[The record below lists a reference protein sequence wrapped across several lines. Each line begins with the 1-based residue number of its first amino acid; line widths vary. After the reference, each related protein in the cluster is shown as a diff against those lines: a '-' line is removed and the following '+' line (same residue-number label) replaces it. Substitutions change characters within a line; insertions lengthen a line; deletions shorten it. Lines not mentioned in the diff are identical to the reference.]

1 MFYDG
6 LFDLWRIILVGTL
19 SYAGLVA
26 LLRAT
31 GKRTLSKMNAFDFV
45 VTVALGSTL
54 ASALLTNQVSL
65 SEALTAFALLCFL
78 QYAVA
83 WLSVRSLRF
92 QRLIKAEP
100 SLLVFRGRMLPDRMR
115 SERVAEAEILA
126 ALREQGVQ
134 KLEDAHAVVLETDGS
149 FSVVADGPADVLG
162 NVNRPAEAQE
172 ER

>member
-6 LFDLWRIILVGTL
+6 LLDLWRILLVGAL

-31 GKRTLSKMNAFDFV
+31 GKRTLSKMNAFDLV

-54 ASALLTNQVSL
+54 ASSLLSAEVTL
-65 SEALTAFALLCFL
+65 SESLTAFALLCFL

-92 QRLIKAEP
+92 QRVIKAEP
-100 SLLVFRGRMLPDRMR
+100 SLLVFRGRMLPARLKA
-115 SERVAEAEILA
+115 ERVAEAEILA
-126 ALREQGVQ
+126 GLRAEGVPR
-134 KLEDAHAVVLETDGS
+134 LEDAHAVVLETDGS
-149 FSVVADGPADVLG
+149 FSVIRSGPADTLG
-162 NVNRPAEAQE
+162 PAEA
-172 ER
+172 

>member
-6 LFDLWRIILVGTL
+6 LFDLWRILLVGTL
-19 SYAGLVA
+19 SYVGLVA

-54 ASALLTNQVSL
+54 ASAILTSQVSL

-78 QYAVA
+78 QYGVA
-83 WLSVRSLRF
+83 WLSVRSRGF

-100 SLLVFRGRMLPDRMR
+100 SLLVFRGRMLESRLK

-126 ALREQGVQ
+126 ALRDQGVAR
-134 KLEDAHAVVLETDGS
+134 LEDAHAVVLETDGS
-149 FSVVADGPADVLG
+149 FSVIQNGPADTLG
-162 NVNRPAEAQE
+162 NVSRPAEA
-172 ER
+172 